1 MLAET
6 TAGRQLITVWRV
18 DELHPE
24 RGAWYVAASY
34 HVLDAAGNLIAN
46 VEAHGQWA
54 HRWELV
60 DVYVERVTLPTH
72 PDAARLAIGLFDSVR
87 GVAYTLFDD
96 EAGVGRYV
104 VPLQDNTPS
113 GE

>member
-1 MLAET
+1 VTEAATRAVEPVNWPSNAGLTFVGYTLAAT

-54 HRWELV
+54 HRWELG
-60 DVYVERVTLPTH
+60 DVYVERVTIPTH
-72 PDAARLAIGLFDSVR
+72 PDGAAGDRVVR
-87 GVAYTLFDD
+87 
-96 EAGVGRYV
+96 
-104 VPLQDNTPS
+104 
-113 GE
+113 